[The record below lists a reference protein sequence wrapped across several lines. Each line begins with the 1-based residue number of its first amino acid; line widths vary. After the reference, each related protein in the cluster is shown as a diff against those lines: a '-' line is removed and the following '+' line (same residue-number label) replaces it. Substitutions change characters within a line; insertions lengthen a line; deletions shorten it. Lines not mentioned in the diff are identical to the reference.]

1 VSVISCYSSH
11 MRRRCAPCVLPVVAW
26 LMLTAAIA
34 AQSPGVHPISGRRFA
49 PVMGYQGAD
58 WLERAERDD
67 EEAPDVALNVLKI
80 AKGASVADIGAG
92 SGFITERLAA
102 RVGPTGKV
110 YANDLQPQMLQML
123 ANRLARKKITNV
135 TLVLGDLDD
144 PKLPAASVDLEIMVD
159 VYHEFSRPQAMLRKL
174 REALKPGGRMVL
186 LEYRKEYPTIPIR
199 PEHKMSIAEAK
210 MEVEAEG
217 FALSKV
223 DESLPRQ
230 HMLIFTVA
238 SAPSP

>member
-1 VSVISCYSSH
+1 MSRPTIRVSLTGLL
-11 MRRRCAPCVLPVVAW
+11 ALVVAGV
-26 LMLTAAIA
+26 LA
-34 AQSPGVHPISGRRFA
+34 AQSRPGVHPISGRRFA

-58 WLERAERDD
+58 WLERRERN
-67 EEAPDVALNVLKI
+67 EEEEPDVALNVLKI

-102 RVGPTGKV
+102 RVGPAGKV
-110 YANDLQPQMLQML
+110 YANDVQPQMLQML
-123 ANRLARKKITNV
+123 ANRLAKKKITNV
-135 TLVLGDLDD
+135 TLVQGDLDD
-144 PKLPAASVDLEIMVD
+144 PRLPAASVDLEIMVD

-174 REALKPGGRMVL
+174 REALRPGGRMVL
-186 LEYRKEYPTIPIR
+186 LEYRKEDPTIPIR

-217 FALSKV
+217 FTLSKV

-230 HMLIFTVA
+230 HILIFTVT
-238 SAPSP
+238 PSP